1 MAIKMNVSYLMDSG
15 QWSGWIV
22 RNLGRAWKPAAG
34 GLGQRQVDRCLRTH
48 RKCEATYP
56 TRALIKVAAAEKAPE
71 SQVGKTVPLGGTM
84 SLFVQPPCSWP
95 DGLPRPEV
103 MRAGLYSDKATWIST
118 LQDQFGSSRC

>member
-1 MAIKMNVSYLMDSG
+1 MRV
-15 QWSGWIV
+15 
-22 RNLGRAWKPAAG
+22 
-34 GLGQRQVDRCLRTH
+34 
-48 RKCEATYP
+48 
-56 TRALIKVAAAEKAPE
+56 LIKAAAAEKASE

-103 MRAGLYSDKATWIST
+103 MRAGLYSNKVTWIST